1 MERDFFPKL
10 CSDVSELQKLMLR
23 DVSIIEA
30 NHRQNYLMRSDQ
42 SEKTAL
48 NEILAKIEH
57 P

>member
-42 SEKTAL
+42 SEETAL